1 MLNYL
6 LLKFFPME
14 IVWWILFVFYIIAYY
29 FLLIHAHSY

>member
-6 LLKFFPME
+6 LLKFFSME

-29 FLLIHAHSY
+29 FLLINAHSY